1 VRPSERL
8 HLIPGS
14 FLDKLISIAQIQPL
28 ALGER
33 VETAIGVFASRDA
46 AEGAVKDL
54 LGRGVPEQAIVFLT
68 RAETQS
74 GTPKQGASKV
84 AATLMSVP
92 GIGQVFA
99 LGLGAAALLGLGGS
113 IDTAV
118 TPVSDHPALQ
128 PTPDEKCSDDVSF
141 FRDLLQQG
149 RSLVVV
155 RTDSAEIAR
164 TASRRL
170 DCLGLGLRPLSAAKM
185 QAAARQIGDIAVI
198 DVSGKITYGD
208 GNAALREIVHDQLGK
223 NKRKILLNL
232 REVHYI
238 DSSGMGE
245 LVRLYTTIRDQ
256 GGVARLVE
264 PSARVRDL
272 LQMTRLN
279 AVFQIENNEA
289 AAIASL
295 GGEVARPGLNQD

>member
-1 VRPSERL
+1 M
-8 HLIPGS
+8 
-14 FLDKLISIAQIQPL
+14 
-28 ALGER
+28 
-33 VETAIGVFASRDA
+33 ETAIGVFASRDG

-68 RAETQS
+68 RAEAQS
-74 GTPKQGASKV
+74 GTARQGGSRV

-99 LGLGAAALLGLGGS
+99 LGLGAAALLGLGAT
-113 IDTAV
+113 IDTA
-118 TPVSDHPALQ
+118 PAPLSDNPISVNPALQ
-128 PTPDEKCSDDVSF
+128 PTPDENCSDDVVF

-170 DCLGLGLRPLSAAKM
+170 DCLGLGLRPLSPAKM

-223 NKRKILLNL
+223 NRRKILLNL

-256 GGVARLVE
+256 GGTVRLVD

-289 AAIASL
+289 ARRRL
-295 GGEVARPGLNQD
+295 TGW

>member
-1 VRPSERL
+1 
-8 HLIPGS
+8 
-14 FLDKLISIAQIQPL
+14 
-28 ALGER
+28 
-33 VETAIGVFASRDA
+33 VETAIGVFASRDG

-68 RAETQS
+68 RAAAQS
-74 GTPKQGASKV
+74 GTARQGGSRV

-99 LGLGAAALLGLGGS
+99 LGLGAAALLGLGAT
-113 IDTAV
+113 IDTAAA
-118 TPVSDHPALQ
+118 PLSDNPALQ
-128 PTPDEKCSDDVSF
+128 PTPDENCSDDVVF

-155 RTDSAEIAR
+155 RTDSTEIAR

-170 DCLGLGLRPLSAAKM
+170 DCLGLGLRPLSPAKM

-223 NKRKILLNL
+223 NRRKILLNL

-256 GGVARLVE
+256 GGTVRLVD

-289 AAIASL
+289 AAVASL
-295 GGEVARPGLNQD
+295 GGEIARPSLHQD

>member
-1 VRPSERL
+1 MRAPAPTWFLVRPSERL

-28 ALGER
+28 ALGEQ
-33 VETAIGVFASRDA
+33 VETAIGVFASRDG

-74 GTPKQGASKV
+74 GATKQGASKV
-84 AATLMSVP
+84 AGTLMSVP

-99 LGLGAAALLGLGGS
+99 LGLGAAALLGLGGN

-118 TPVSDHPALQ
+118 TPVSDHPAPL
-128 PTPDEKCSDDVSF
+128 PTPNEKCSDDVAF

-208 GNAALREIVHDQLGK
+208 GG
-223 NKRKILLNL
+223 
-232 REVHYI
+232 
-238 DSSGMGE
+238 GCG
-245 LVRLYTTIRDQ
+245 
-256 GGVARLVE
+256 GGV
-264 PSARVRDL
+264 
-272 LQMTRLN
+272 
-279 AVFQIENNEA
+279 VF
-289 AAIASL
+289 
-295 GGEVARPGLNQD
+295 R

>member
-1 VRPSERL
+1 M
-8 HLIPGS
+8 
-14 FLDKLISIAQIQPL
+14 
-28 ALGER
+28 
-33 VETAIGVFASRDA
+33 ETAIGVFASRDG

-74 GTPKQGASKV
+74 GTPKPETSKV
-84 AATLMSVP
+84 TSTLMSVP

-99 LGLGAAALLGLGGS
+99 IGRGAAALLGLGGNGDAATKTS
-113 IDTAV
+113 
-118 TPVSDHPALQ
+118 SGNLK
-128 PTPDEKCSDDVSF
+128 PTPDEKCSDDVVF

-155 RTDSAEIAR
+155 RTDSTEVAR

-185 QAAARQIGDIAVI
+185 QAAARQVGDIAVI

-223 NKRKILLNL
+223 NRRKILLNL
-232 REVHYI
+232 KEVHYI

-256 GGVARLVE
+256 GGVVRLLN

-279 AVFQIENNEA
+279 AVFQIENDEA
-289 AAIASL
+289 AAVTSL
-295 GGEVARPGLNQD
+295 GGELARPSLNQD

>member
-1 VRPSERL
+1 
-8 HLIPGS
+8 
-14 FLDKLISIAQIQPL
+14 
-28 ALGER
+28 
-33 VETAIGVFASRDA
+33 VETAIGVFASRDG
-46 AEGAVKDL
+46 AEGAVRDL

-68 RAETQS
+68 RAEAQS
-74 GTPKQGASKV
+74 GTARQEGSRV

-99 LGLGAAALLGLGGS
+99 LGLGAAALLGLGATV
-113 IDTAV
+113 DTAAA
-118 TPVSDHPALQ
+118 PLSDNPISDNPALQ
-128 PTPDEKCSDDVSF
+128 PTPDENCSDDVVF

-155 RTDSAEIAR
+155 RTDSAEVAR

-170 DCLGLGLRPLSAAKM
+170 DCLGLGLRPLSPAKM

-223 NKRKILLNL
+223 NRRKILLNL

-256 GGVARLVE
+256 GGMVRLVD

-289 AAIASL
+289 AAVASL
-295 GGEVARPGLNQD
+295 GGEIARPSLNQD

>member
-1 VRPSERL
+1 
-8 HLIPGS
+8 
-14 FLDKLISIAQIQPL
+14 
-28 ALGER
+28 
-33 VETAIGVFASRDA
+33 VETAIGVFASRDG

-74 GTPKQGASKV
+74 GATKQGTSKV
-84 AATLMSVP
+84 TATLMSVP

-99 LGLGAAALLGLGGS
+99 IGRGAAALLGLGGNG
-113 IDTAV
+113 DAV
-118 TPVSDHPALQ
+118 TKPSSSNTGLQ
-128 PTPDEKCSDDVSF
+128 PTPDEKCSDDVVF

-155 RTDSAEIAR
+155 RTDSAEVAK

-185 QAAARQIGDIAVI
+185 QAAARQVGDIAVI

-223 NKRKILLNL
+223 NRKKILLNL
-232 REVHYI
+232 KEVHYI

-256 GGVARLVE
+256 GGTVRLVD

-289 AAIASL
+289 AAVASVGGEIAS
-295 GGEVARPGLNQD
+295 PSLNQD